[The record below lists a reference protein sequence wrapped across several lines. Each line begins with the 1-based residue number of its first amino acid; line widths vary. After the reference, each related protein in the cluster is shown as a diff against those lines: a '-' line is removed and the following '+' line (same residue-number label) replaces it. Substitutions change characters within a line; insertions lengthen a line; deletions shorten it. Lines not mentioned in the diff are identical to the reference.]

1 MGKSVMRYRSD
12 MLVDDGLDGGHRLI
26 FQSLELIMFSIA
38 VSFAHFAHQII
49 MVPVGTLNRTYL
61 IFTCLRL

>member
-1 MGKSVMRYRSD
+1 MRYRSD

-38 VSFAHFAHQII
+38 VSFAHFAHQ
-49 MVPVGTLNRTYL
+49 GT
-61 IFTCLRL
+61 RLFSTINNFSSSY